1 MTCSNNT
8 KRNPWLDNLKAFAIY
23 LVIAG
28 HVLANCM
35 PNGGG
40 HSQRHNF
47 FRPYTII
54 FGYKWILGKGLTS
67 RCQKVLAD
75 TA

>member
-40 HSQRHNF
+40 TQ
-47 FRPYTII
+47 PE
-54 FGYKWILGKGLTS
+54 
-67 RCQKVLAD
+67 A
-75 TA
+75 